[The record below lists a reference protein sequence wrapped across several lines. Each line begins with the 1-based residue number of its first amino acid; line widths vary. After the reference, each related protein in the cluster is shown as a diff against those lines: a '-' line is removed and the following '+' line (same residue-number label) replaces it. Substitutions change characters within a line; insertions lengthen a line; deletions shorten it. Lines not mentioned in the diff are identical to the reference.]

1 MYPLPEQPEPKTATL
16 RPLPNVDATGPIP
29 LSAPLPDMLSAPLP
43 AEPLT
48 TRPLTTGPLA
58 TGPLAT
64 GPLTTAPPGT
74 GPMTTG
80 PMTTGPLTTGP
91 LAAPLADELL
101 PTVPGTRPGAPGP
114 AYPDPDPVSWAP
126 DVDQQRSRIRVDME
140 ELRSRA
146 QSASSWLE
154 SSRHYTRLINR
165 EGVVPLSA
173 RMAPGDLAFLA
184 EAREQILQF
193 TELAGRLIDLHQP
206 LDAGGITTD
215 PSSPIRRCRS
225 CMWRW
230 PCPTFGIL
238 AEVVDRPPPA

>member
-29 LSAPLPDMLSAPLP
+29 LSAPLPNMLSAPLP

-48 TRPLTTGPLA
+48 TGPV
-58 TGPLAT
+58 TT
-64 GPLTTAPPGT
+64 GPLTTAPPPT
-74 GPMTTG
+74 EPPAPGP
-80 PMTTGPLTTGP
+80 PAPGP
-91 LAAPLADELL
+91 LAAPLAEDML

-114 AYPDPDPVSWAP
+114 AYPDPGPVSWAP
-126 DVDQQRSRIRVDME
+126 DVDQQRTRIRGDMDG
-140 ELRSRA
+140 LRSRA
-146 QSASSWLE
+146 QAASSWLE
-154 SSRHYTRLINR
+154 SSRHYSRLINR
-165 EGVVPLSA
+165 EGVVPLNA
-173 RMAPGDLAFLA
+173 RMTPGDLAFLA

-215 PSSPIRRCRS
+215 PTSPIRRCRS

-230 PCPTFGIL
+230 PCPTFSIL
-238 AEVVDRPPPA
+238 AEVVDHPPSA

>member
-16 RPLPNVDATGPIP
+16 RPLPNVNATGPIP

-48 TRPLTTGPLA
+48 T
-58 TGPLAT
+58 
-64 GPLTTAPPGT
+64 GPLTTAAAAGHGAADRRGRWLRRSRRTCCRQCPARGPVPPG
-74 GPMTTG
+74 
-80 PMTTGPLTTGP
+80 
-91 LAAPLADELL
+91 
-101 PTVPGTRPGAPGP
+101 RPIPDPGP
-114 AYPDPDPVSWAP
+114 ASWAP
-126 DVDQQRSRIRVDME
+126 DVDQQRTRIRGDME
-140 ELRSRA
+140 GLRSRA
-146 QSASSWLE
+146 QAASSWLE
-154 SSRHYTRLINR
+154 SSRHYSRLINR
-165 EGVVPLSA
+165 EGVVPLNA
-173 RMAPGDLAFLA
+173 RMTPGDLAFLA

-230 PCPTFGIL
+230 PCPTFSIL
-238 AEVVDRPPPA
+238 AEVVDLPPSA

>member
-48 TRPLTTGPLA
+48 TGSP
-58 TGPLAT
+58 AT
-64 GPLTTAPPGT
+64 GPLTTAPP
-74 GPMTTG
+74 P
-80 PMTTGPLTTGP
+80 PGPLAPGTLTPGP
-91 LAAPLADELL
+91 LAAPLAEDML

-114 AYPDPDPVSWAP
+114 AYPDPGPVSWAP
-126 DVDQQRSRIRVDME
+126 DVDQQRSRIRDDMDG
-140 ELRSRA
+140 LRSRA
-146 QSASSWLE
+146 QAASSWLE
-154 SSRHYTRLINR
+154 SSRHYSRLINR
-165 EGVVPLSA
+165 EGVVPLNA
-173 RMAPGDLAFLA
+173 RMTPGDLAFLA

-215 PSSPIRRCRS
+215 PTSPIRRCRS

-230 PCPTFGIL
+230 PCPTFSIL
-238 AEVVDRPPPA
+238 AEVVDHPPSA

>member
-16 RPLPNVDATGPIP
+16 RPLPNVDAAGPIP

-48 TRPLTTGPLA
+48 T
-58 TGPLAT
+58 
-64 GPLTTAPPGT
+64 
-74 GPMTTG
+74 
-80 PMTTGPLTTGP
+80 GPLTTGP
-91 LAAPLADELL
+91 LSTGPLSTGPLASAPPPAMEQLPPAPLAAPLVADML
-101 PTVPGTRPGAPGP
+101 PTVPGTRPGVPGP
-114 AYPDPDPVSWAP
+114 AYPDPDPVSWVP
-126 DVDQQRSRIRVDME
+126 DVDQQRTRIRGDME
-140 ELRSRA
+140 GLRSRA
-146 QSASSWLE
+146 QAASSWLE
-154 SSRHYTRLINR
+154 SSRHYSRLINR
-165 EGVVPLSA
+165 EGVVPLNA

-230 PCPTFGIL
+230 PCPTFSIL
-238 AEVVDRPPPA
+238 AEVVDRPPSG

>member
-16 RPLPNVDATGPIP
+16 RPLPNVDAAGPIP

-48 TRPLTTGPLA
+48 SRSLTP
-58 TGPLAT
+58 
-64 GPLTTAPPGT
+64 
-74 GPMTTG
+74 
-80 PMTTGPLTTGP
+80 GP
-91 LAAPLADELL
+91 LAAPLAEDVL
-101 PTVPGTRPGAPGP
+101 PTVPGTRPGVPGP
-114 AYPDPDPVSWAP
+114 AYPDAPPAPGPASWVP
-126 DVDQQRSRIRVDME
+126 DVEGQRARIRADME
-140 ELRSRA
+140 GLRSRA
-146 QSASSWLE
+146 EGASSWLA
-154 SSRHYTRLINR
+154 SSRHYSRLINR
-165 EGVVPLSA
+165 EGVVPVSA
-173 RMAPGDLAFLA
+173 RMSPGDLAFLA

-230 PCPTFGIL
+230 PCPTFSIL
-238 AEVVDRPPPA
+238 AEVVDRPPSA

>member
-16 RPLPNVDATGPIP
+16 RPLPNLDAAGPVP

-48 TRPLTTGPLA
+48 T
-58 TGPLAT
+58 
-64 GPLTTAPPGT
+64 
-74 GPMTTG
+74 
-80 PMTTGPLTTGP
+80 GPLTTGP
-91 LAAPLADELL
+91 PTTGPLTAEPPTTGPLTGPVAAAPLAEDMLE
-101 PTVPGTRPGAPGP
+101 TVPGTRPGALSRV
-114 AYPDPDPVSWAP
+114 YPDPAPPMGPASRMP
-126 DVDQQRSRIRVDME
+126 DVEGQRARIRADME
-140 ELRSRA
+140 GLRSRA
-146 QSASSWLE
+146 EAASSWLA

-165 EGVVPLSA
+165 EGVVPVSA
-173 RMAPGDLAFLA
+173 RMSPGDLAFLA
-184 EAREQILQF
+184 EAREQVLQF

-238 AEVVDRPPPA
+238 AEVVDRPPSA

>member
-43 AEPLT
+43 AEPLPAEAVPAE
-48 TRPLTTGPLA
+48 PLTSGPLA
-58 TGPLAT
+58 AT
-64 GPLTTAPPGT
+64 PP
-74 GPMTTG
+74 PAA
-80 PMTTGPLTTGP
+80 GP
-91 LAAPLADELL
+91 LAAPLAEDML
-101 PTVPGTRPGAPGP
+101 PTVSGTRSDAPGP
-114 AYPDPDPVSWAP
+114 AYPDSSPVSWAP
-126 DVDQQRSRIRVDME
+126 DVDQQRTRIRGDMQG
-140 ELRSRA
+140 LRSRA
-146 QSASSWLE
+146 QAASSWLE
-154 SSRHYTRLINR
+154 SSRHYSRLINR
-165 EGVVPLSA
+165 EGVVPLNA
-173 RMAPGDLAFLA
+173 RMTPGDLAFLA

-230 PCPTFGIL
+230 PCPTFSIL
-238 AEVVDRPPPA
+238 AEVVDHPPSA

>member
-29 LSAPLPDMLSAPLP
+29 LSAPLPNMLSAPLP

-48 TRPLTTGPLA
+48 TGPA
-58 TGPLAT
+58 TT
-64 GPLTTAPPGT
+64 GPLTTAPPPT
-74 GPMTTG
+74 EPPAPGP
-80 PMTTGPLTTGP
+80 PAPGP
-91 LAAPLADELL
+91 LAAPLAEDML

-114 AYPDPDPVSWAP
+114 AYPDPGPVSWAP
-126 DVDQQRSRIRVDME
+126 DVDQQRTRIRDDMDG
-140 ELRSRA
+140 LRSRA
-146 QSASSWLE
+146 QAASSWLE
-154 SSRHYTRLINR
+154 SSRHYSRLINR
-165 EGVVPLSA
+165 EGVVPLNA
-173 RMAPGDLAFLA
+173 RMTPGDLAFLA

-230 PCPTFGIL
+230 PCPTFRLLIEFVGDQGPVTR
-238 AEVVDRPPPA
+238 AGGPR